1 MNEINS
7 NEFNDFTLFDIFNK
21 KGFIYL
27 IMSINNEPVSSE
39 EITVTINNN
48 KLDFA
53 EKYEKNSKE
62 PTLIFLYTYDKS
74 EDVNVNIRYKNIERS
89 FFAKH
94 VSCEKKGFLALTTLF
109 KDDYVYFS
117 TYYNY
122 YMKQGVDHFYMY
134 YNGKV
139 TKDICDKL
147 NYPNVTLIEWD
158 FRYWNCKRK
167 CKFGHHAQMGQI
179 SDAIY
184 RYGKENYDYMIFN
197 DMDEYFH
204 IENHSLKS
212 YIQANPRL
220 SVFGFCNI
228 WSKLPGD
235 SIYNYTVPNEIPREF
250 LVGSKKRYKVQSK
263 NIYNLQD
270 IKISGIHEPYSFFKR
285 KGSISN
291 LDMYHFFFWNKCR
304 TVNETWKKTK
314 IM

>member
-1 MNEINS
+1 MNEISS

-27 IMSINNEPVSSE
+27 IMSINNEPVSRE
-39 EITVTINNN
+39 EITVTINNK

-117 TYYNY
+117 TYYDY

-212 YIQANPRL
+212 YIQIHQNV

-228 WSKLPGD
+228 WSKMVSD
-235 SIYNYTVPNEIPREF
+235 SNNSYTIPNEIPSEF
-250 LVGSKKRYKVQSK
+250 LVGSTKRYKVQSK

-270 IKISGIHEPYSFFKR
+270 IKIAGIHEPYSFFKR
-285 KGSISN
+285 KGSITN
-291 LDMYHFFFWNKCR
+291 LDMYHFFSWNKCR

>member
-1 MNEINS
+1 
-7 NEFNDFTLFDIFNK
+7 
-21 KGFIYL
+21 
-27 IMSINNEPVSSE
+27 
-39 EITVTINNN
+39 
-48 KLDFA
+48 
-53 EKYEKNSKE
+53 
-62 PTLIFLYTYDKS
+62 
-74 EDVNVNIRYKNIERS
+74 
-89 FFAKH
+89 
-94 VSCEKKGFLALTTLF
+94 
-109 KDDYVYFS
+109 
-117 TYYNY
+117 
-122 YMKQGVDHFYMY
+122 
-134 YNGKV
+134 V

-212 YIQANPRL
+212 YIQANPRP

-235 SIYNYTVPNEIPREF
+235 SIYNYTIPNEIPSEF
-250 LVGSKKRYKVQSK
+250 LVGSTKRYKVQSK

-270 IKISGIHEPYSFFKR
+270 IKIAGIHEPYSFFKENKR
-285 KGSISN
+285 ITN
-291 LDMYHFFFWNKCR
+291 LNMYHFFSWNKCR
-304 TVNETWKKTK
+304 TVNEKWKKTK